1 MVNTMFLALSA
12 RPILQ
17 ALQGSMDLWTCGRFL
32 RASSSPLGHGGQTI
46 EDKQPLPTGS
56 IAGGENK
63 TKVISLKP

>member
-1 MVNTMFLALSA
+1 MFLALSA

-17 ALQGSMDLWTCGRFL
+17 ALQGFMDLWTFGRFL
-32 RASSSPLGHGGQTI
+32 WVSSIPLGLGGQTI

-63 TKVISLKP
+63 IKVISLKP